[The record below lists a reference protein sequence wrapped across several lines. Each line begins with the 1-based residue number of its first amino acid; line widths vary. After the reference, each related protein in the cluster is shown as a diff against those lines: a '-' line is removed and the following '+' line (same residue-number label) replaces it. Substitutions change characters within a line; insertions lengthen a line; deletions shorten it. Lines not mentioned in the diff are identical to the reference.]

1 MEKTRKNPLSSV
13 FHLPFFL
20 FPSRYAKIKPLPS
33 PLLPMRWFN
42 TAGPCQADIHYM
54 LPPLARLPK
63 LQRLIEQRSYFVL
76 HAPRQVGKTTLMM
89 ALAKQL
95 TETEQYVSAVLSVE
109 AGAAFQDNIDAG
121 EQVILQDWIGVIR
134 AELPS
139 QPAPDWQHL
148 PSGLRI
154 SQALQSWSETC
165 SLPLVVFIDE
175 IDSLQDGLLI
185 TVLRQLRSGYSR
197 RPHHFPQSL
206 ALIGMRDV
214 RDYKVTTQD
223 VSNASSVNRLNT
235 ASPFNVKVE
244 SLTLRNFNHEE
255 VGQLYR
261 QHTED
266 TGQVFTD
273 NAIDLAFDLTQGQ
286 PWLVNAIAKQIV
298 ENLVEDV
305 AIDITT
311 DHINQAKEILIRRQ
325 DTHLDSLAERLREP
339 RVKAI
344 IEPML
349 AGLSLG
355 ETSNDDRQYLIDLGL
370 LTRDPAGGL
379 TIANPIYREVLP
391 RVLAQGP
398 QDSLPHISPT
408 WLTPEGAINPEALLT
423 AFLSFWRQHG
433 EPLLNSAAYHE
444 IAPHLVLM
452 AFLHRVV
459 NGGGTLER
467 EYAIGRDRMDLCLRY
482 QAVTLGIELKVW
494 RDKSGDPKTA
504 GLEQLDGYLARLG
517 LDTGWLFIFDRRSNA
532 LPIAD
537 RLTTEEAVSPQGRR
551 VTIVRG

>member
-1 MEKTRKNPLSSV
+1 
-13 FHLPFFL
+13 
-20 FPSRYAKIKPLPS
+20 
-33 PLLPMRWFN
+33 MRWFN
-42 TAGPCQADIHYM
+42 TAGPCQSDIHYM

-95 TETEQYVSAVLSVE
+95 TDEGSYAAVTLSVE
-109 AGAAFQDNIDAG
+109 TGAVFRDNIDAA
-121 EQVILQDWIGVIR
+121 EQAILQTWIGGIR
-134 AELPS
+134 ADLLLNLR
-139 QPAPDWQHL
+139 PDWQDL
-148 PSGLRI
+148 RQGSRI
-154 SQALQSWSETC
+154 SQALQQWSESC
-165 SLPLVVFIDE
+165 SRPLVVFVDE
-175 IDSLQDGLLI
+175 IDSLQGDVLI
-185 TVLRQLRSGYSR
+185 SVLRQLREGYPR
-197 RPHHFPQSL
+197 RPNHFPQSL

-214 RDYKVTTQD
+214 RDYKVATQD
-223 VSNASSVNRLNT
+223 IGNASLLVDRLNT

-244 SLTLRNFNHEE
+244 SLTLRNFNREE
-255 VGQLYR
+255 VGQLYH

-273 NAIDLAFDLTQGQ
+273 NAIDRAFDLTQGQ

-298 ENLVEDV
+298 ENLVEDTSI
-305 AIDITT
+305 AITT
-311 DHINQAKEILIRRQ
+311 EHINQAKEILIRRQ

-344 IEPML
+344 IEPIL

-408 WLTPEGAINPEALLT
+408 WLTPEGALNPSALLN

-482 QAVTLGIELKVW
+482 QSVTLGIELKVW
-494 RDKSGDPKTA
+494 RDKSGDPKTV

-537 RLTTEEAVSPQGRR
+537 RLTTEEAISPQGRK